1 MRALETGGRWQSTP
15 AKRNIGFAFEASSI
29 MTKKLAIAL
38 ALIMLVIVAWGLFVE
53 GGATKIIINGQE
65 LTGPLK
71 GAVGAAG
78 LIVALIALFCAGIFL
93 VFVFAGV
100 GIIVLGCVMVLGL
113 ILAGFTFPLLL
124 VLLIP
129 LAIVWAFIALTRDTK
144 I

>member
-1 MRALETGGRWQSTP
+1 
-15 AKRNIGFAFEASSI
+15 

-78 LIVALIALFCAGIFL
+78 RAQANRGAFLHDVSAGSG
-93 VFVFAGV
+93 A
-100 GIIVLGCVMVLGL
+100 C
-113 ILAGFTFPLLL
+113 
-124 VLLIP
+124 
-129 LAIVWAFIALTRDTK
+129 R
-144 I
+144 

>member
-1 MRALETGGRWQSTP
+1 MESGGFLRALETGGRWQSTP
-15 AKRNIGFAFEASSI
+15 AKRSMGFAFEAGSI

-38 ALIMLVIVAWGLFVE
+38 ALILLVIVVWGLFVE

-71 GAVGAAG
+71 GIVGAGG
-78 LIVALIALFCAGIFL
+78 LIVALIALFCAAILL

-100 GIIVLGCVMVLGL
+100 GLFVLGCVMVLGL

-124 VLLIP
+124 VLLVPI
-129 LAIVWAFIALTRDTK
+129 AIVWV
-144 I
+144 

>member
-1 MRALETGGRWQSTP
+1 
-15 AKRNIGFAFEASSI
+15 
-29 MTKKLAIAL
+29 MTKKAAIAL

-78 LIVALIALFCAGIFL
+78 LIVASIALFCAAIFL

-100 GIIVLGCVMVLGL
+100 GIFVLGGVVVVGL
-113 ILAGFTFPLLL
+113 VLAGLTFPFLLFM
-124 VLLIP
+124 LIP
-129 LAIVWAFIALTRDTK
+129 LAVVWVFVAIAGHGS
-144 I
+144 

>member
-1 MRALETGGRWQSTP
+1 
-15 AKRNIGFAFEASSI
+15 

-53 GGATKIIINGQE
+53 GGATKIIVNGQD

-100 GIIVLGCVMVLGL
+100 GLFVLGCVMVLGL

-129 LAIVWAFIALTRDTK
+129 LAIVWAFIALARDTK